1 MARDIRTA
9 HVLPADYINFG
20 WHKVRFHMGR
30 KGPVMTR
37 VKNNQAMMLIDHMA
51 STMTTV
57 GRIKKATPSA
67 STGLGIGFYLFDGEK
82 VPAVLQI
89 EYLLDEEDWDGYS
102 IGLTEIGKVELD
114 GEDDDGIELL
124 TVYGWEIGETSFTPM
139 PRYSGTKTMAHLRM
153 PDGTAL
159 ELDKETLTKFSLS
172 YEDKRP
178 TQLTVTKP
186 GGLIMDNEQIVALM
200 ERLEAALAKLDKSN
214 SDADQAAALQAAAD
228 LKAAQDAKDAAD
240 LEAKQAA
247 ELAEKQAAERL
258 EIDRMTGTAIE
269 MSAYDKDQV
278 LELKLGYERGET
290 SYDEFKD
297 KLPTLAIHPKPVVA
311 PNDSTDESYDIVR
324 AFSAMAGETEGCGL
338 EIEVSEELKRNGSQG
353 RSGKG
358 VFAMRNSD
366 LNRWRAAN
374 KLQLNTNIA
383 AVEPG
388 AAHPIVRAYRKDV
401 PDPLDIEGLLTTI
414 PVIDGKPKLD
424 AYAVPK
430 PKFVAE
436 PNDGTGYQKTG
447 DLAVTA
453 IEPDIHILNTTLY
466 INRGAEKT
474 IEETM
479 REAGMIVT
487 AQFSEVLSAAVITA
501 SGTDPNFTGME
512 NYAEVSSA
520 VLTGGD
526 DDARLAAVN
535 AAAIDNALKSSFQ
548 YMPSQK
554 IIITSPALETRM
566 EGMARPAAVT
576 AAYDMAA
583 KKWAGSDVHITKNFE
598 KEWQLLVMVP
608 EDVILFVWDDTI
620 YYTRLEV
627 PGVQQWSAEKFV
639 DMKVLHPELHHKFVT
654 A

>member
-1 MARDIRTA
+1 
-9 HVLPADYINFG
+9 
-20 WHKVRFHMGR
+20 MGR
-30 KGPVMTR
+30 KGPIMTR

-51 STMTTV
+51 STMATV

-67 STGLGIGFYLFDGEK
+67 STGLNIGFYLFDGEK
-82 VPAVLQI
+82 VPAVMQV

-139 PRYSGTKTMAHLRM
+139 PRYSGTKSMAHLRM
-153 PDGTAL
+153 PDGSAL

-178 TQLTVTKP
+178 TQVTVTKP

-258 EIDRMTGTAIE
+258 EIDRMSSTAID

-278 LELKLGYERGET
+278 LELKMGYERGET
-290 SYDEFKD
+290 SYDEFKE
-297 KLPTLAIHPKPVVA
+297 KLPTLAVHPKPVVA

-324 AFSAMAGETEGCGL
+324 AFRAMTGDTEGCGL
-338 EIEVSEELKRNGSQG
+338 EMEISDELKRNGSQG
-353 RSGKG
+353 RNGDN

-366 LNRWRAAN
+366 LNKWRAAN
-374 KLQLNTNIA
+374 KMQLNTNIQN
-383 AVEPG
+383 VVDG
-388 AAHPIVRAYRKDV
+388 AAEPIVRAYRSDV
-401 PDPLDIEGLLTTI
+401 PDPLDIEGLVTTI
-414 PVIDGKPKLD
+414 PVIAGKPKLD
-424 AYAVPK
+424 AYTVP
-430 PKFVAE
+430 PPAFVAE
-436 PNDGTGYQKTG
+436 PTLATGYSKTG
-447 DLAVTA
+447 DLG
-453 IEPDIHILNTTLY
+453 IEPTQPTIHIMNTTLH
-466 INRGAEKT
+466 INRTVEKT
-474 IEETM
+474 VEETM
-479 REAGMIVT
+479 RESGMIVT
-487 AQFSEVLSAAVITA
+487 AQFSEVLSKAIVAGDGQGANIL
-501 SGTDPNFTGME
+501 GLE
-512 NYAEVSSA
+512 NYTGVKSTTI
-520 VLTGGD
+520 TGGD
-526 DDARLAAVN
+526 DATRLAAVT
-535 AAAIDNALKSSFQ
+535 AANIDGALKSSFQ

-554 IIITSPALETRM
+554 IIITSPELETWM
-566 EGMARPAAVT
+566 DGMARPPAVA

-583 KKWAGSDVHITKNFE
+583 KKWAGSDVHITDAFDKD
-598 KEWQLLVMVP
+598 WQLLVMVP

-620 YYTRLEV
+620 YYTRLDV
-627 PGVQQWSAEKFV
+627 PGVSQWSAEKFV
-639 DMKVLHPELHHKFVT
+639 DLAVLHAELHHKFVT